1 MKKILV
7 MGATKV
13 IGSNP
18 VPLWEPS
25 HQGWFALR
33 PQLHQT

>member
-1 MKKILV
+1 MKNNPE

-18 VPLWEPS
+18 VPSWEPS
-25 HQGWFALR
+25 HQGWSALR